1 MELRAL
7 RRKRGF
13 TLVEM
18 AVAMAIVGVALVSTA
33 DLWLKATFADQA
45 IMQRDDAT
53 MLIMQL
59 LETQIR
65 GIPYDDQVPTSGM
78 DHHTG
83 LHYAMTFAQVTPT
96 LRQVTLTLTA
106 PGTTAPFA
114 SVVTLVAREA
124 P

>member
-7 RRKRGF
+7 KRQRGF
-13 TLVEM
+13 TLVEL
-18 AVAMAIVGVALVSTA
+18 AVAMAIVSVALVSTA
-33 DLWLKATFADQA
+33 NLWLKATFADQT

-65 GIPYDDQVPTSGM
+65 GVPYDHQVPTSGV
-78 DHHTG
+78 DSHTG

-96 LRQVTLTLTA
+96 LRQITLTITA
-106 PGTTAPFA
+106 PGATTPFD
-114 SVVTLVAREA
+114 SVVTLVARET